1 MKKAYPIT
9 IAPGEDFYVVH
20 VPDFDMGTQGESI
33 AEAME
38 MARDVIG
45 MVGCFKQDE
54 GQSIPE
60 PSTLDAIEVEKDVMV
75 TLVDVD
81 FTEYRRKHYTT
92 ELKQVRKDKGL
103 TQKELAEATGLSLR
117 TLQHY
122 EQGSKDLNMAAAIT
136 VYAIA
141 QALGVKVEDLL
152 NLTKQ

>member
-9 IAPGEDFYVVH
+9 LTKDGEFYVVH
-20 VPDFDMGTQGESI
+20 VPDFDMGTQGASI

-45 MVGCFKQDE
+45 MAGCFKQDE
-54 GQSIPE
+54 GQTIPE
-60 PSTLDAIEVEKDVMV
+60 PSTLEEVKADEGAMV

-81 FTEYRRKHYTT
+81 FTEYRKKNYNT
-92 ELKQVRKDKGL
+92 ELKQARKDKGM
-103 TQKELAEATGLSLR
+103 TQKELAEATGINLR

-136 VYAIA
+136 VYDIA
-141 QALGVKVEDLL
+141 TALGLKVEDLL
-152 NLTKQ
+152 NLSRK